1 MMLWTKSNSLK
12 GLNLGLMNIHQRLS
26 LIGPLAPRWK
36 PIGWAGVGS
45 EEPEKV
51 KEHTKPKYH
60 LLVVFKTI
68 LLLLLLLS
76 SVLVLVLVFSIVLLV
91 LSLVTRGKIGF

>member
-1 MMLWTKSNSLK
+1 
-12 GLNLGLMNIHQRLS
+12 MNIHQRLS

-36 PIGWAGVGS
+36 PIGWAGAGS

-68 LLLLLLLS
+68 LLLLLS
-76 SVLVLVLVFSIVLLV
+76 AVLVLVFSRVLLV
-91 LSLVTRGKIGF
+91 LNLITRGKKGF

>member
-1 MMLWTKSNSLK
+1 
-12 GLNLGLMNIHQRLS
+12 MNIHQRLS

-36 PIGWAGVGS
+36 PIGWAWVGS

-68 LLLLLLLS
+68 LLLLLLS
-76 SVLVLVLVFSIVLLV
+76 SVLVLVFSIVLLV
-91 LSLVTRGKIGF
+91 LNLVTRGKIGF

>member
-68 LLLLLLLS
+68 LLLLLLS
-76 SVLVLVLVFSIVLLV
+76 SVFVLVFSIVLLV
-91 LSLVTRGKIGF
+91 LNLVTRGKIGF

>member
-1 MMLWTKSNSLK
+1 
-12 GLNLGLMNIHQRLS
+12 MNIHQRLS

-60 LLVVFKTI
+60 VLVVFKTM

-76 SVLVLVLVFSIVLLV
+76 SVLVLVFSIVLLA
-91 LSLVTRGKIGF
+91 LNLVARGKKGF